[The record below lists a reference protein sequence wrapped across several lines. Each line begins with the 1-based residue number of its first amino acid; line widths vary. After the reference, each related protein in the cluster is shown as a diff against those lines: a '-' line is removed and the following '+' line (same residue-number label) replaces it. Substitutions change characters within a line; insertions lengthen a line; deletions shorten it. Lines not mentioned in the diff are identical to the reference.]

1 MSPFSANCFT
11 VLFSDHASCPSW
23 LDQLWLARSGDG
35 SLRRMIVLPYTVA
48 AVSCSSAA
56 IIPLSCML
64 MAAFLL
70 EPAFHSRT

>member
-35 SLRRMIVLPYTVA
+35 SLRRMIVLFWICTVVLSFILSVD
-48 AVSCSSAA
+48 AVSP
-56 IIPLSCML
+56 IVFVRLVLSN
-64 MAAFLL
+64 
-70 EPAFHSRT
+70 